1 MAQAYLFTGPRGVG
15 KTTCA
20 RIFSKA
26 VNNNLG
32 VDISDLQ
39 YSVFELDAASN
50 NSVEDIRS
58 IVDSVR
64 IPPQTSRFKVY
75 IIDEVHML
83 SQAAFNAFLKTL
95 EEPPV
100 HAIFI
105 LATTEK
111 HKILPTILSRC
122 QIFDFNR
129 IRVKDIADHLEY
141 IAGQE
146 GIDAERDALH
156 VIAEKADGAMRDALS
171 IFDQVVAFCG
181 GKLTY
186 AAVIENLNVLDY
198 DYYFRLTDMILNED
212 IPGGLKLFDDIL
224 SKGFDGHH
232 FINGFGS
239 HLRNLLV
246 CSDPQTIA
254 LLEVSENI
262 ARRYADQAGKTD
274 LRMLILALKFINECD
289 NQYKSSRHQRLLVEL
304 TIMKLASIPY
314 NQREGEKKKFKLKPF
329 RSGEKNITSANPAL
343 VKDYPPAPGIEK
355 ILQSSSTESVSSVV
369 ASQTSSVKS
378 VAKPVGL
385 GLKSLRVNTMGQ
397 SSNAIQSALQTHQA
411 VRVYS
416 MDEIQLAW
424 KSFADEI
431 LTNDIVVQS
440 VFQMAELAMQGENL
454 IEVRVPG
461 STQVLV
467 FNEQRSAFSDFMRER
482 YGIQGIEFAVVKTAI
497 TDIAIEYQTDKQK
510 YEVMAKEY
518 PMLEEMRKRLKLRI
532 DY

>member
-1 MAQAYLFTGPRGVG
+1 VG

-26 VNNNLG
+26 VNGNLG
-32 VDISDLQ
+32 VDMSELQ

-95 EEPPV
+95 EEPPA

-146 GIDAERDALH
+146 GIEFERDALH

-186 AAVIENLNVLDY
+186 SAVIENLNVLDY
-198 DYYFRLTDMILNED
+198 DYYFTLTDMMVNED
-212 IPGGLKLFDDIL
+212 IAGGLKLFDDIL

-246 CSDPQTIA
+246 CRDPKTVT
-254 LLEVSENI
+254 LLEVSENVGK
-262 ARRYADQAGKTD
+262 RYADQSSNTD
-274 LRMLILALKFINECD
+274 LRMLIQALQFINECD

-329 RSGEKNITSANPAL
+329 RSGEKIVASYNPAIVQEKLSAPAKEKQPPVSETAASVL
-343 VKDYPPAPGIEK
+343 VPQDAPAK
-355 ILQSSSTESVSSVV
+355 SS
-369 ASQTSSVKS
+369 
-378 VAKPVGL
+378 AKPVGL
-385 GLKSLRVNTMGQ
+385 GLKSLRVNTVERVPV
-397 SSNAIQSALQTHQA
+397 SSTSLEQVAQA
-411 VRVYS
+411 DRVYS
-416 MDEIQLAW
+416 LDEMNLAW
-424 KSFADEI
+424 KAFTEEVLA
-431 LTNDIVVQS
+431 NDLMVQS
-440 VFQMAELAMQGENL
+440 VFQMAELVMKDENRM
-454 IEVRVPG
+454 EVRVPG

-467 FNEQRSAFSDFMRER
+467 FNEHRGALADFMRER
-482 YGIQGIEFAVVKTAI
+482 FGIQGVELSVIKTAI
-497 TDIAIEYQTDKQK
+497 TDVAVEYQTDKQK
-510 YEVMAKEY
+510 YEIMVKDY
-518 PMLEEMRKRLKLRI
+518 PLLDEMRKRLKLRI